1 LARQQ
6 FLKTAKRFNVSF
18 MKCNI
23 VLGRLYKQPSQAPPK
38 AKRLD
43 AWGHL
48 DILGMDCCDSY
59 VYLCEECGL

>member
-1 LARQQ
+1 
-6 FLKTAKRFNVSF
+6 